1 MNKSAISRHITLLAA
16 VLSAAFAST
25 TLAVTSSDYVQ
36 NGLIAHWDGIENVGR
51 GQHSDATA
59 VWTDLVGGRSFE
71 LFSATVRDDSIVF
84 SGASSSYG
92 TLDADGTAATFNIV
106 GQKGMIEMVFKYV
119 SGMVFLQSPASSGVA
134 MGFLSSTSILPF
146 SGTGSS
152 AAGIS
157 FPSSLRGLTNTVSV
171 GYTSTKPVT
180 TTYYLNG
187 APASTASGSYW
198 GSPGSVTYI
207 GRRAS
212 GAASSVA
219 LYAIRLYNRH
229 LTAAEIAANRHVDET
244 RFILKQESEAPA
256 LPYCVATA
264 NENLS
269 ATFAFQLACGGGSDT
284 ADISLAL
291 GRAGDAMATNLLAAS
306 LASGYHECTVEGLRA
321 NTAYQAVLLARN
333 ENGFTTNGPAMAF
346 ETGSYPADETGPG
359 RAIAIAAT
367 NRADGAV
374 ASLDLAFAPG
384 EEGVANQLYALLGL
398 SPGGLVTGAWKRV
411 VHLGAIAPETTSYHY
426 DLPAGWGSDYR
437 ALRFA
442 FDLEKEL
449 PYDGMVEYL
458 ESTGAQWI
466 DTGVRGAIEAG
477 GGLEA
482 TADLTFLT
490 TGDVGFLASRS
501 SGSRC
506 YLIYPYAGWTI
517 GYGGSFTGGGSLS
530 LGTRYLVESVLHDGW
545 QSITANGVVQK
556 KATYSG
562 AVDSGCNL
570 YVFRLNYNNSP
581 SAAPKARLYS
591 LTLSRMGT
599 LLRDYIPCTTN
610 GAGALYDRVTHTV
623 FPNKSSTP
631 FTLGR
636 AVPLQCYAPFSPTF
650 YHVDEEIP
658 SIASVALSQLTGSSF
673 TITGSLE
680 SFGGTREG
688 CRVRLHIGTEGA
700 DGAFSQFGEA
710 VVPEADGTVAYDV
723 TGLTGGTTYWYYLE
737 VTSSAGAQAAS
748 PPASVKT
755 PSYATVSA
763 ALRSVVKSTL
773 TVGGAYQVQGAS
785 AADVVL
791 LVGHDAASATAKAS
805 TNLLSV
811 GDEYTFVWE
820 GYKDACDWSKLH
832 YWQVRAITATGD
844 AAWTNVCGSGTFQ
857 LQDSNAYEWTGGGE
871 ADAAGFRDWTD
882 TDNWTTTDTGAE
894 KAGAPVNVYSTASF
908 AQGGAV
914 RVKLAQ
920 SIGLRGLFVDA
931 EGLDLVVQGE
941 GSPAIDMTL
950 YLSSDDNM
958 HAGRPVFLSVSG
970 TNTSARLSGLTLSMA
985 NSAQVKNGATLTLD
999 AVTMG
1004 MQGLL
1009 CLSPRRADAVGTAYG
1024 GGRCELVN
1032 GSALTIRSDDVNYW
1046 GGLYLAGGGEMV
1058 VRDSRLT
1065 SGAIFDFKRGGG
1077 LLRLE
1082 GGTPVVQAAYLRA
1095 LGASNIPDA
1104 GTGAVVFSVPASGYA
1119 SAPLRVTGVV
1129 GGAATLSNVGALAVG
1144 VAADSPALAAG
1155 ARLETPLVSAPA
1167 GVNRGRTL
1175 LSGTARASR
1184 CGYLLGTTSA
1194 APWNWTPAADWT
1206 DEAMPLSIGARLA
1219 PPGNTVLIIQ

>member
-1 MNKSAISRHITLLAA
+1 MNKSSISRHIMLLAA
-16 VLSAAFAST
+16 VLSAAFSPSAP
-25 TLAVTSSDYVQ
+25 AATSENYIQ
-36 NGLIAHWDGIENVGR
+36 KGLIAHWDGIENVGR

-59 VWTDLVGGRSFE
+59 VWTDLVGGRSFA
-71 LFSATVRDDSIVF
+71 LSSATIREDSIVF

-119 SGMVFLQSPASSGVA
+119 SGAVFLQSTASSGVA
-134 MGFLSSTSILPF
+134 MGFLNSTTILPY
-146 SGTGSS
+146 TGGNG
-152 AAGIS
+152 ATGLS

-171 GYTSTKPVT
+171 GYTSTRPVIT
-180 TTYYLNG
+180 SYYLNG
-187 APASTASGSYW
+187 ASASTTSGSYW
-198 GSPGSVTYI
+198 SSPGSVTYI

-219 LYAIRLYNRH
+219 LYAIRLYDRH
-229 LTAAEIAANRHVDET
+229 LSPAEIAVNRHVDER
-244 RFILKQESEAPA
+244 RFILKQESEAPE

-346 ETGSYPADETGPG
+346 ETGNYPADETGPG
-359 RAIAIAAT
+359 RTISIAAT

-374 ASLDLAFAPG
+374 ASLDLAFGAG

-426 DLPAGWGSDYR
+426 DLPSGWGSDYR
-437 ALRFA
+437 AVRFA

-449 PYDGMVEYL
+449 PYDGMVEYI

-466 DTGVRGAIEAG
+466 DTGVRGAVAAG
-477 GGLEA
+477 GGFEA
-482 TADLTFLT
+482 TADMAFLAS
-490 TGDVGFLASRS
+490 GDVGFLASR
-501 SGSRC
+501 GGGGGRC
-506 YLIYPYAGWTI
+506 YLIYINGTWTI
-517 GYGGSFTGGGSLS
+517 GYGGAFTGGGSLS
-530 LGTRYLVESVLHDGW
+530 LGVRYRVESVLHDGW
-545 QSITANGVVQK
+545 QSISANGAVQK
-556 KATYSG
+556 TATYSG

-570 YVFRLNYNNSP
+570 HVFRTNNNNSNGGA
-581 SAAPKARLYS
+581 SKARLYS

-636 AVPLQCYAPFSPTF
+636 AVPLQCYVPFSPTF
-650 YHVDEEIP
+650 YHVDEDIP
-658 SIASVALSQLTGSSF
+658 SIAEVALSQLTGSSF
-673 TITGSLE
+673 TIAGSLE

-688 CRVRLHIGTEGA
+688 CRVRLHIGTEGP
-700 DGAFSQFGEA
+700 DGAFSQYGEA
-710 VVPEADGTVAYDV
+710 VVPAADGTVSYDV

-737 VTSSAGAQAAS
+737 VTSSSGAQAVS

-755 PSYATVSA
+755 PSFATVSA
-763 ALRSVVKSTL
+763 SLRSVVKSTL

-871 ADAAGFRDWTD
+871 ADAAGFRDWAD
-882 TDNWTTTDTGAE
+882 TNNWATTDTGAE
-894 KAGAPVNVYSTASF
+894 KAGAPVHRLLRAWRRRPRE
-908 AQGGAV
+908 ARQADRPARPLRQRGGP
-914 RVKLAQ
+914 R
-920 SIGLRGLFVDA
+920 
-931 EGLDLVVQGE
+931 
-941 GSPAIDMTL
+941 
-950 YLSSDDNM
+950 
-958 HAGRPVFLSVSG
+958 
-970 TNTSARLSGLTLSMA
+970 
-985 NSAQVKNGATLTLD
+985 
-999 AVTMG
+999 
-1004 MQGLL
+1004 
-1009 CLSPRRADAVGTAYG
+1009 PRRP
-1024 GGRCELVN
+1024 GRRLP
-1032 GSALTIRSDDVNYW
+1032 
-1046 GGLYLAGGGEMV
+1046 
-1058 VRDSRLT
+1058 RDRHDPL
-1065 SGAIFDFKRGGG
+1065 
-1077 LLRLE
+1077 
-1082 GGTPVVQAAYLRA
+1082 PV
-1095 LGASNIPDA
+1095 
-1104 GTGAVVFSVPASGYA
+1104 
-1119 SAPLRVTGVV
+1119 
-1129 GGAATLSNVGALAVG
+1129 
-1144 VAADSPALAAG
+1144 
-1155 ARLETPLVSAPA
+1155 
-1167 GVNRGRTL
+1167 
-1175 LSGTARASR
+1175 
-1184 CGYLLGTTSA
+1184 
-1194 APWNWTPAADWT
+1194 
-1206 DEAMPLSIGARLA
+1206 
-1219 PPGNTVLIIQ
+1219 